1 LIDDMDQTPPTGSIY
16 SKSGRVG
23 AWYTYND
30 ETAGGQQSPEM
41 GATFLPDAGGRNGT
55 NSAHTAG
62 SGFTNWGA
70 GMGFDLNN
78 NGTTKLP
85 WDASMFTGFA
95 FWAKG
100 TAFRVKVLVPATVP
114 TAEGGSCS
122 AGTCGDNHG
131 KAIEAATDWH
141 QVVVPFS
148 SLTQEGWGATAAF
161 TANQVIGIQFQTAK
175 STTFDV
181 WIDDIGFY

>member
-1 LIDDMDQTPPTGSIY
+1 MDQEPPTGSIY
-16 SKSGRVG
+16 SRNGRVG

-30 ETAGGQQSPEM
+30 ETAGAQQSPEM
-41 GATFLPDAGGRNGT
+41 GASFLPDAGGRNNT
-55 NSAHTAG
+55 SAAHTAG

-78 NGTTKLP
+78 NGTTKLT
-85 WDASMFTGFA
+85 WDASAFTGIA

-114 TAEGGSCS
+114 SAEGGTCS
-122 AGTCGDNHG
+122 GATGCGDNHG
-131 KAIEAATDWH
+131 RAVEAATDWR

-148 SLTQEGWGATAAF
+148 ALMQEGWGTATAF
-161 TANQVIGIQFQTAK
+161 TANQVIGIQFQTEK
-175 STTFDV
+175 SATFDV